1 MKEGVNELGSRYL
14 GVGRWKGE
22 GVGPILSSSTCD
34 KSRTAYCNVNN
45 KRIVKPYKD
54 TACR

>member
-22 GVGPILSSSTCD
+22 GGRSYPRAPVIKAGQQ
-34 KSRTAYCNVNN
+34 
-45 KRIVKPYKD
+45 IVM
-54 TACR
+54 